1 MTTVRDVQLTQRAS
15 MRSASPSGGGL
26 SLLLITLSALHFV
39 LCLPGLHSG
48 APAGTVEHKVFSVAL
63 GSYTDG
69 QIGNA
74 GGAATKGLPAES
86 HDDCGDSTAL
96 PSEGNR
102 VVMLL
107 IAAFLG
113 LAVLSVR
120 GERDTAAMF
129 LRSLRTVLRR
139 RCLSPSCLQGARLL
153 NLICLAR
160 L

>member
-1 MTTVRDVQLTQRAS
+1 
-15 MRSASPSGGGL
+15 
-26 SLLLITLSALHFV
+26 LITLSALHFV
-39 LCLPGLHSG
+39 LCLPGLHSEES
-48 APAGTVEHKVFSVAL
+48 AGTAGHTVLSNAL
-63 GSYTDG
+63 SAHADG
-69 QIGNA
+69 QIGNS
-74 GGAATKGLPAES
+74 GQAATKSLPPEP

-96 PSEGNR
+96 PSEGSR

-120 GERDTAAMF
+120 AARDAAAMF
-129 LRSLRTVLRR
+129 LRSSRAALRR
-139 RCLSPSCLQGARLL
+139 RCMPPRPNGTRLL